1 MKKLLLLSAL
11 LILACSSDD
20 DNDSLFM
27 ITNNTNEDFIITHIS
42 FMGHEFSDLNIQY
55 GESQT
60 YNLSNGLSVGLSNIN
75 INIGYFCDTNVW
87 NSTFNIDLIEG
98 STASYEFIP
107 CASISAYCIGVC
119 LEQI

>member
-11 LILACSSDD
+11 LIFACSSD

-27 ITNNTNEDFIITHIS
+27 ITNNTNEDFIINHIS
-42 FMGHEFSDLNIQY
+42 FMGYEFSDLNIQY

-60 YNLSNGLSVGLSNIN
+60 YNLSDGLSGSSSNIN
-75 INIGYFCDTNVW
+75 INIGYLCDTNVW

-98 STASYEFIP
+98 STTSYEFIP
-107 CASISAYCIGVC
+107 CASISPYCIGVC